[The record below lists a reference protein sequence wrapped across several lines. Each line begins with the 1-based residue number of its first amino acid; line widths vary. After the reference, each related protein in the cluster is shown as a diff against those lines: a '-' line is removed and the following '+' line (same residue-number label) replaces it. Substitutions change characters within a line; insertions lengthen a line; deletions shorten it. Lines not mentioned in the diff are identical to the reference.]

1 MGRIDPERIRNV
13 ALLGHSHD
21 GKTSLAEA
29 MLYAGGAVDRLG
41 RPDAGNTTF
50 DFEPEEVK
58 RKISIGTAVAHLTWH
73 DHKINLL
80 DAPGFQDFAGEVVG
94 ALRAAEGALLVVG
107 ATTGVVVGTELGWQQ
122 CRDRNLPTL
131 IVVNKMDKEN
141 ADYWRAVD
149 SFKEFNPRPVS
160 IQAPIGHEAGF
171 KGVVDLLTRKAY
183 EFDQQGQRK
192 EVPLPSELAA
202 EVESR
207 RSPLVEAAAETDDAL
222 LEKYLESGELTD
234 AEVTAALAKGVTAG
248 TIVPVLC
255 AAAGKSIGI
264 GSLLDAIVAL
274 LPSPKQAPS
283 VEAVNP
289 RTNKPE
295 TVTADPAQPLAAL
308 VFKTTADPFVG
319 RISYVKVVS
328 GTLTPGT
335 PLFNA
340 SKDQPERPGTIGY
353 PKGKTLE
360 AATEV
365 VAGDIAGISKL
376 QMAATGDTL
385 ASRDHPLRL
394 PPIQYPEQTYSAA
407 VSAKNKADE
416 EKVNA
421 ALVKLVDEDPTLT
434 LEHEPITK
442 ESIVHGMGDVHLD
455 VVLEK
460 MKRKYGVEGV
470 LAVPRVPY
478 QETITSSA
486 KAEKKY
492 KKQSGGAGL
501 YGHCVI
507 DIAPVPR
514 GTGFVWEDKIFGG
527 SIPQNFRP
535 SVERGV
541 RETMEQG
548 VLSGNPLVDIKVRL
562 LDGSTH
568 QVDGKDIAFKLA
580 GAMAMRQAVMDAKPV
595 LLEPIMDVEVF
606 VPERNMGDVIS
617 DLNGKR
623 GKIAGME
630 PSGDHTEKVRAQVP
644 LSSMYRFPIDLR
656 SITQG
661 RGKYTM
667 KFSHYEEVP
676 AHAAQAVIAAYQKSK
691 GGEEEE

>member
-1 MGRIDPERIRNV
+1 MARLDPEKIRNV

-29 MLYAGGAVDRLG
+29 MLYAAGAVDRLG
-41 RPDAGNTTF
+41 RPESGNTTF

-58 RKISIGTAVAHLTWH
+58 RKISIGTAIAHLNWR
-73 DHKINLL
+73 DHKVNVL
-80 DAPGFQDFAGEVVG
+80 DTPGFQDFVG
-94 ALRAAEGALLVVG
+94 DVIGGLHAAEGALLVVS
-107 ATTGVVVGTELGWQQ
+107 ASSGVVVGTELGWELLRQRQ
-122 CRDRNLPTL
+122 VPTL
-131 IVVNKMDKEN
+131 VVVNKMDKEN
-141 ADYWRAVD
+141 ADFWKAVD
-149 SFKEFNPRPVS
+149 SFKEFSPRPVA
-160 IQAPIGHEAGF
+160 IQAPIGEEAGF

-183 EFDQQGQRK
+183 EFDDHGRPN
-192 EVPLPSELAA
+192 EIPVPAAMAA

-222 LEKYLESGELTD
+222 LEKYLDSGELSD
-234 AEVTAALAKGVTAG
+234 SEVTTALAQGVAAAS
-248 TIVPVLC
+248 IVPVVC
-255 AAAGKSIGI
+255 AAAGKAIGI
-264 GSLLDAIVAL
+264 GTLLDAVVGL
-274 LPSPKQAPS
+274 LPSPRQAPR
-283 VEAVNP
+283 VQAVNP
-289 RTNKPE
+289 RTEQPE
-295 TVTADPAQPLAAL
+295 ALSVDPAGPLAAL
-308 VFKTTADPFVG
+308 IFKTTADPFVG

-335 PLFNA
+335 ALVNA
-340 SKDQPERPGTIGY
+340 SRDQPERPGAIGF

-360 AATEV
+360 PATEV

-376 QMAATGDTL
+376 QVSATGDTL
-385 ASRDHPLRL
+385 AGRDHPLRL
-394 PPIQYPEQTYSAA
+394 PPIPYPPQTYSASVGA
-407 VSAKNKADE
+407 RNKADE

-434 LEHEPITK
+434 LVHEPITK
-442 ESIVHGMGDVHLD
+442 ESILQGMGEVHLD

-460 MKRKYGVEGV
+460 MKRKYGVEGT
-470 LAVPRVPY
+470 LAIPRVPY
-478 QETITSSA
+478 QETIAGSA
-486 KAEKKY
+486 RAEKKY

-507 DIAPVPR
+507 EIAPVPR

-535 SVERGV
+535 SVEKGV
-541 RETMEQG
+541 RETMDQG
-548 VLSGNPLVDIKVRL
+548 VLTGNPLVDIKVSL

-568 QVDGKDIAFKLA
+568 PVDGKDIAFKLA
-580 GAMAMRQAVMDAKPV
+580 GAMAMRQAVMDARPV
-595 LLEPIMDVEVF
+595 LLEPIMEVEVL

-630 PSGDHTEKVRAQVP
+630 PSGDHMEKVKAQVP
-644 LSSMYRFPIDLR
+644 LSTMYRFPIDLR

-661 RGKYTM
+661 RGRYTM

-676 AHAAQAVIAAYQKSK
+676 AHAAQSVIAAYQKSK
-691 GGEEEE
+691 GVEEEE

>member
-1 MGRIDPERIRNV
+1 LAKVDPGKIRNV

-29 MLYAGGAVDRLG
+29 MLFAGGTVDRLG
-41 RPDAGNTTF
+41 KPDAGNTTF
-50 DFEPEEVK
+50 DFEPEEIK
-58 RKISIGTAVAHLTWH
+58 RKISISTAIAHLTWH
-73 DHKINLL
+73 EHKINLL
-80 DAPGFQDFAGEVVG
+80 DTPGFQDFVGDVCG
-94 ALRAAEGALLVVG
+94 ALSAAEGALLIVSAG
-107 ATTGVVVGTELGWQQ
+107 SGVVVGTELAWEQL
-122 CRDRNLPTL
+122 RSRNLPAL
-131 IVVNKMDKEN
+131 VVVNKMDKEN
-141 ADYWRAVD
+141 ADFWKAVD
-149 SFKEFNPRPVS
+149 SFKEFSPRPVA
-160 IQAPIGHEAGF
+160 IQAPIGEEGGF

-183 EFDQQGQRK
+183 EFDEHGKTK
-192 EVPLPSELAA
+192 EVPIPKEMAA

-207 RSPLVEAAAETDDAL
+207 RSPLVEAAAESDDAL
-222 LEKYLESGELTD
+222 LEKYLDTGELSD
-234 AEVTAALAKGVTAG
+234 NEVTTALARGVAEG
-248 TIVPVLC
+248 SIVPVLC
-255 AAAGKSIGI
+255 TSAGKSVGV
-264 GSLLDAIVAL
+264 GTLLDAIVSL
-274 LPSPKQAPS
+274 LPSPRQAKAA
-283 VEAVNP
+283 EAVNP
-289 RTNKPE
+289 KNDQKE
-295 TVTADPAQPLAAL
+295 ALSADSGGPLAAL

-319 RISYVKVVS
+319 RISYVKIVS

-335 PLFNA
+335 PLVNA
-340 SKDQPERPGTIGY
+340 SKDQPERPGAIGF

-360 AATEV
+360 AAPEV
-365 VAGDIAGISKL
+365 GAGDIAGISKL
-376 QMAATGDTL
+376 QGAATGDTL
-385 ASRDHPLRL
+385 AARDHPLRL
-394 PPIQYPEQTYSAA
+394 PAIAYPPQTYSAA
-407 VSAKNKADE
+407 VNAKNKADE

-442 ESIVHGMGDVHLD
+442 ESILHGMGDIHLE

-460 MKRKYGVEGV
+460 MKRKYGVEAT
-470 LAVPRVPY
+470 LSVPRVPY

-486 KAEKKY
+486 RAEKKY

-507 DIAPVPR
+507 DIEPVPR

-527 SIPQNFRP
+527 AIPQNFRP
-535 SVERGV
+535 SVEKGV

-548 VLSGNPLVDIKVRL
+548 VLTGNPLVDIKVRL

-568 QVDGKDIAFKLA
+568 AVDGKDIAFKLA
-580 GAMAMRQAVMDAKPV
+580 GAMAMRQAVMDARPV
-595 LLEPIMDVEVF
+595 LLEPIMDVEVV

-630 PSGDHTEKVRAQVP
+630 PSGDHLEKVKAQVP

-676 AHAAQAVIAAYQKSK
+676 AHAAQTVIAAYQKARS
-691 GGEEEE
+691 GEEEE